1 MFIKRKG
8 DLLWKTH
15 AEQRVIGKKQG
26 AEQQEKYMNMKYL
39 GAAEKP
45 YNRSDLLYEGGKG
58 GSNGGHL

>member
-1 MFIKRKG
+1 M
-8 DLLWKTH
+8 LWKTH
-15 AEQRVIGKKQG
+15 TEQRVIGKKQG